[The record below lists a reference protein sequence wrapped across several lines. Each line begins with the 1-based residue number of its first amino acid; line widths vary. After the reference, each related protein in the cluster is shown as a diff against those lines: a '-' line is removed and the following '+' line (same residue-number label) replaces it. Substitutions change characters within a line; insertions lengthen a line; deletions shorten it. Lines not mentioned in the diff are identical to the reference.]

1 MCNIGCT
8 VGCETET
15 LVLSRSHEKVICCVK
30 VVQESVHRAR
40 LVDIV
45 RALKLHYQSTS
56 GCLFLLSLH
65 RSSPPCLSVDSSG
78 HTRHHLDGMSDGVQT
93 REDREGGLARHLMLS
108 QTIYT
113 LRNSSLRSHW
123 LRDCASIAS
132 HCITHTGAFELRSS
146 CRAYHGSNTRRAV
159 RRDHVCLVMKV
170 RLKSFLELQRSL
182 KACLDA

>member
-1 MCNIGCT
+1 MCSIRYT
-8 VGCETET
+8 DGCETET
-15 LVLSRSHEKVICCVK
+15 LILSRSHEKVICCVT
-30 VVQESVHRAR
+30 VVQGSVHRAR

-123 LRDCASIAS
+123 LEIVPPLPRTASPTPEHS
-132 HCITHTGAFELRSS
+132 NYDLLVVPITVAIPDEPCDVTMSAWS
-146 CRAYHGSNTRRAV
+146 
-159 RRDHVCLVMKV
+159 
-170 RLKSFLELQRSL
+170 
-182 KACLDA
+182 